1 MIKRYEEYSQSYK
14 YDKEGYSEMIKCTQ
28 NGYSIEIGIRTE
40 TCQKDI
46 VTCYAT
52 KYAVRIG
59 NPFIVI
65 LNHT

>member
-1 MIKRYEEYSQSYK
+1 MSTPR
-14 YDKEGYSEMIKCTQ
+14 EMQAGETQ
-28 NGYSIEIGIRTE
+28 GSVLSPTLHNMY
-40 TCQKDI
+40 I
-46 VTCYAT
+46 VTSYAT